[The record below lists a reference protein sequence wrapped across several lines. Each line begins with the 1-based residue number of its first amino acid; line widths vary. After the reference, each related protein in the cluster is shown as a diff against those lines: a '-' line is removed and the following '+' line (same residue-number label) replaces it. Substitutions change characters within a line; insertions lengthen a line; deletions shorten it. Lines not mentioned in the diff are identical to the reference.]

1 LVYLYM
7 AEEKKT
13 NEKEIPEVV
22 GLDDE
27 DTGEKPAE
35 KTSPIKKFLVPGA
48 IALVSFMIAIAISMF
63 LAKSTEDQATDGS
76 VDAQQEIS
84 ETDDSGDVDV
94 QGLLQGVKSQDGEKS
109 TVTEDGIDTADIMAG
124 LEFLNYVPDMEAID
138 KETETEETQTENEI
152 TNPTGMTPQ
161 DSVDT
166 LNWLAKEMTK
176 LAKEKAADLKRKKE
190 LEVLKYKI
198 DQALARINQAE
209 SSRIIELARL
219 YDAMRAEEVAKLFEN
234 LNDAAVMSILPRMK
248 AANAAK
254 ILALMPPKRAAN
266 ISTKMITV
274 LDE

>member
-1 LVYLYM
+1 MVYLYM